1 MEKSVNQIPVCEI
14 CGEANETKLKL
25 QTVYAK
31 GYESLLHQ
39 CELLNSNDSKKR
51 LKSKWNAGAV
61 IKVHKECRAH
71 FHLKRPDD
79 GIEEVIQE
87 PRSTRQ
93 RSVSCPSTPSGT
105 GKKFHSEM
113 FETRL

>member
-1 MEKSVNQIPVCEI
+1 MEISVNQIPVCEI

-39 CELLNSNDSKKR
+39 CELLNSNDLKDR
-51 LKSKWNAGAV
+51 QKSKWNAGAV
-61 IKVHKECRAH
+61 IKVHNECRAH
-71 FHLKRPDD
+71 FHLKRPDN
-79 GIEEVIQE
+79 GTEEVIQE
-87 PRSTRQ
+87 PRSKTKRL
-93 RSVSCPSTPSGT
+93 VSCPSTSSGT
-105 GKKFHSEM
+105 VKKFYLDM